1 MRVLFDTNVLVSAL
15 AFGGLPRLLLLH
27 ALDGEYELVT
37 SAELL
42 DELERTLVAKIG
54 MAPAS
59 ARLAR
64 RELEA
69 HVSLRR
75 PSTIGRVL
83 RDPTDDAVLAAAV
96 GGRVHYLV
104 SGDRDV
110 LVQRS
115 FGRIRNRNAARVRRA
130 HRAPMNLAR

>member
-1 MRVLFDTNVLVSAL
+1 
-15 AFGGLPRLLLLH
+15 
-27 ALDGEYELVT
+27 
-37 SAELL
+37 
-42 DELERTLVAKIG
+42 

-69 HVSLRR
+69 YVSLRR

-115 FGRIRNRNAARVRRA
+115 FGRIRIVTPRAFAALIERR
-130 HRAPMNLAR
+130 